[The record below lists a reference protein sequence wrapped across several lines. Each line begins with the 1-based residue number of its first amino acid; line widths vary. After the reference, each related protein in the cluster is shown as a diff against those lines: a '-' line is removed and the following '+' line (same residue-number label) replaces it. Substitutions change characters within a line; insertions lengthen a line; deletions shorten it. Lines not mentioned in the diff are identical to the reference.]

1 MDGTDYLKFSGL
13 PQTAYVYNGYN
24 NCSVKLPA
32 DKILKRLEIHI
43 TETTEASVASAL
55 FMLDDV
61 KFIDSSFVTL
71 DSDNDKDKDEDK
83 DNESKADENPA
94 QNEDNT
100 DTGVAM
106 PIGMMVVVILVS
118 AGALII
124 TKGKIRDE
132 K

>member
-43 TETTEASVASAL
+43 TETTEALVASAL

-100 DTGVAM
+100 DTGRCHADWND
-106 PIGMMVVVILVS
+106 GGS
-118 AGALII
+118 NFG
-124 TKGKIRDE
+124 IRRGFDHYE
-132 K
+132 RKDQR